1 MEYFELR
8 LFGVGPARPVL
19 AGFDLHELVLL
30 PENAVNW
37 FRRGHQMQYLVVVE
51 RDLGIP
57 PRQQELMY

>member
-19 AGFDLHELVLL
+19 AGSDLRELVLL

-37 FRRGHQMQYLVVVE
+37 LLRGRQMQYLVDVE

-57 PRQQELMY
+57 LPQQELMY